1 MRLHGAE
8 VLRREQHRSL
18 SRSNGT
24 KPFLREYWI
33 GNSEGDPQDALLDLS
48 YSNVGTGTNVVTS
61 GKLHRLEEILDL
73 KDAEINYQR
82 VNVGLGEKGRSDLG
96 QRLLYEGKRENLQDV
111 EFWKGEDIGKY
122 CMKLCTGRLVRVATT
137 QSLRDNERVIL
148 NKNFFARVPKL
159 IWRQTAAWLTATLDE
174 DGRWFGRSVQA
185 ATIKPT
191 YRNLD
196 YRYVL

>member
-1 MRLHGAE
+1 M
-8 VLRREQHRSL
+8 
-18 SRSNGT
+18 
-24 KPFLREYWI
+24 
-33 GNSEGDPQDALLDLS
+33 
-48 YSNVGTGTNVVTS
+48 VTS

-122 CMKLCTGRLVRVATT
+122 CMKLCTGRFVRVATT